1 MNTEKSSISRSAFER
16 RNQNRFDKIEK
27 QIIAEMGR
35 AKNTGLAILRVSK
48 TKPQITIPELVEE
61 TKLRKQTITNAVKKM
76 VSLKIMSPLTE
87 KKRYQVYCYNNVVGY
102 APEMFL
108 NDLKKQNKAGVSLD
122 FVGKTAAIAQT
133 EISSKVQY
141 RGDAWHNKRQNN
153 QYSKNSLYVADNM
166 DVMKHLI
173 KKGKTFHIIF
183 ADAPF
188 NQTTAYKTREY
199 EDVFDQHAGYLQFMY
214 PRLMLCKKLLADTGL
229 VVIAIGEDELYHTKL
244 ILNEILGESNFINS
258 VTVETGCVAG
268 VYSGYSKYR
277 LPSVKQYQLL
287 VFAKDHTK
295 INFLN
300 RLYDL
305 QDKKFAKDYNTI
317 ITEDLN
323 HEPLIDYL
331 KKIDWVVEE
340 FANHKMQMT
349 LTKVNDLMEISQR
362 FETFIY
368 EEVAPLLYKSTA
380 PFQSTDI
387 QEAAKNQP
395 EDVVFVSDDK
405 RYLIKTK
412 DNTVREFK
420 PFINRVQEDG
430 LGIQRGDI
438 WKGFQ
443 MYKNS
448 EKNKFGITFE
458 GRKQIRMLQDLLH
471 WINNKNA
478 RVLDIFAGSGS
489 MGAAVLAQNLKDDG
503 KRTFCLV
510 QIPEKINEKSNNPQN
525 FKTIDQKTVFALNNA
540 IKEFDSTEG
549 YKVFRIKA

>member
-1 MNTEKSSISRSAFER
+1 MSAEKTSVSRSAFHR
-16 RNQNRFDKIEK
+16 RNQNNFDKCEKLIIEK
-27 QIIAEMGR
+27 MGR
-35 AKNTGLAILRVSK
+35 AKNTGLAILSVSK
-48 TKPQITIPELVEE
+48 TKPQITIPELVKE
-61 TKLRKQTITNAVKKM
+61 TGLWKQTITKAVRKM
-76 VSLKIMSPLTE
+76 VSLKIMSPVTN
-87 KKRYQVYCYNNVVGY
+87 KKRYQVYCYTGVIGY
-102 APEMFL
+102 AQEMFL

-122 FVGKTAAIAQT
+122 FVGKIAAIAQT
-133 EISSKVQY
+133 EISSKVKF
-141 RGDAWHNKRQNN
+141 RGDAWHDKKPNN
-153 QYSKNSLYVADNM
+153 QYSRNSLYVADNM
-166 DVMKHLI
+166 DIMKHCI
-173 KKGKTFHIIF
+173 KQGKTFHLIF

-214 PRLMLCKKLLADTGL
+214 PRLMLCKKLLAETGL

-244 ILNEILGESNFINS
+244 ICNEIFGEDNFINTI
-258 VTVETGCVAG
+258 TVETGVPAG
-268 VYSGYSKYR
+268 IYSGYSKYR
-277 LPSVKQYQLL
+277 LPSVKQYQLI
-287 VFAKDHTK
+287 VYAKDHAK

-305 QDKKFAKDYNTI
+305 QDKKFAKDYNII

-323 HEPLIDYL
+323 QEPLIDYL

-349 LTKVNDLMEISQR
+349 LTKVNDLMEVSQR

-368 EEVAPLLYKSTA
+368 EEVAPLLYKSTK

-387 QEAAKNQP
+387 QEMAKNQP

-443 MYKNS
+443 MYKSS
-448 EKNKFGITFE
+448 EKNRFGITFE

-489 MGAAVLAQNLKDDG
+489 MGTAVLAQNLKDGG
-503 KRTFCLV
+503 KRTFCLA
-510 QIPEKINEKSNNPQN
+510 QIPEPIKEKSNNPHK
-525 FKTIDQKTVFALNNA
+525 FKTIDQKTIFALDNA
-540 IKEFDSTEG
+540 IKEFGSTEG